1 MKPGLVPT
9 LILTLILAACLAAPL
24 YATHISGT
32 DPFRTNVLGQIDGV
46 EILAESP
53 AGIGTIPIGPA
64 LRGPY
69 LLGPYLLGADTL
81 GRDVAARLLYAGR
94 TSLLVATAATLLC
107 LAIGAAAGTL
117 AGALGGTADT
127 ALSALLDLLWAFP
140 VTLLAICLSLAL
152 LGGPL
157 QDSPLLPILILGAVY
172 APYVARPVRATL
184 AALRTAPF
192 IEAARATGGTNAHIL
207 RRHLIPQLIPLLTG
221 LAPIVA
227 AMMLLTEAALSVLG
241 LGVQPP
247 GASWGTLIADGQA
260 LLHQRPLVA
269 IAPGLAV
276 VTTVLALNALAETHP
291 RHREP
296 LGEATQGPQAPRAS
310 QGSTSRKG
318 GSQHQVTVRET

>member
-1 MKPGLVPT
+1 MKLALT
-9 LILTLILAACLAAPL
+9 ILTLILAACLAAPL
-24 YATHISGT
+24 YATHISNT
-32 DPFRTNVLGQIDGV
+32 DPFRTNVLGQV
-46 EILAESP
+46 EGTDVLAESP
-53 AGIGTIPIGPA
+53 AGIGTIPIGPGF
-64 LRGPY
+64 RGPY

-117 AGALGGTADT
+117 AGALGGMADT
-127 ALSALLDLLWAFP
+127 ALSAVLDLLWAFP
-140 VTLLAICLSLAL
+140 VTLLAVSLSLVL

-157 QDSPLLPILILGAVY
+157 QDSPLLPILILGFVY

-184 AALRTAPF
+184 VALRAAPF
-192 IEAARATGGTNAHIL
+192 IEAARATGGTKAHIL
-207 RRHLIPQLIPLLTG
+207 RRHLLPQLVPLLTG

-276 VTTVLALNALAETHP
+276 VATVLALNALAEHA
-291 RHREP
+291 R
-296 LGEATQGPQAPRAS
+296 G
-310 QGSTSRKG
+310 
-318 GSQHQVTVRET
+318 